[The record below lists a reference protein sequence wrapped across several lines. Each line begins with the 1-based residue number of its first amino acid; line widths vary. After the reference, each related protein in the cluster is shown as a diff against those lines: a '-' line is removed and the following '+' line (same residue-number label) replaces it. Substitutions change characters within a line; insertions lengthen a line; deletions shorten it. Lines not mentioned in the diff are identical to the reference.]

1 MRDPP
6 ETLFPK
12 YFQMALS
19 VETCVAR
26 HTGDRTE
33 QQDRVGIF
41 GHASLPGMLMAVVAD
56 GMGGHTGGAMAAEQV
71 LLKAKQNFEMFTPRD
86 ESAEHF
92 LAGIINEAHLVI
104 KLTRFTSEQD
114 PHSTAAVLLLQPG
127 RADWA
132 HCGDSR
138 LYHFRDGR
146 LVTRT
151 TDHSLVEELSRKGM
165 ISAAAALSHPQ
176 RNVLMSCLGAERE
189 PRIDHASQLG
199 LVAGDTFLLCSD
211 GLWGDLSEH
220 EIGAELNA
228 RSAREGAQALISLAR
243 ARSDGYGD
251 NISVAIVRL
260 VEAPAR

>member
-1 MRDPP
+1 MMRDLQICVSPN
-6 ETLFPK
+6 TL
-12 YFQMALS
+12 MALS

-71 LLKAKQNFEMFTPRD
+71 LLKAKQNFEMFAPRE
-86 ESAEHF
+86 ESAEK
-92 LAGIINEAHLVI
+92 LLRGILTESHLVI

-114 PHSTAAVLLLQPG
+114 PHSTAVVLMLQPG
-127 RADWA
+127 RVDWV

-138 LYHFRDGR
+138 LYHFREGR
-146 LVTRT
+146 LIKRT
-151 TDHSLVEELSRKGM
+151 VDHSLVEELSRKGM

-176 RNVLMSCLGAERE
+176 RNVLVSCLGAERE
-189 PRIDHASQLG
+189 PRIEYATQAG

-211 GLWGDLSEH
+211 GLWGDLGEDEIAEH
-220 EIGAELNA
+220 LAN
-228 RSAREGAQALISLAR
+228 RTAREAAQALISLAR
-243 ARSDGYGD
+243 SRSDGYGD

-260 VEAPAR
+260 VEAPPR